1 MSKIKSKFKTFLTDG
16 NGVSERDFLIIISA
30 GIFFLFV
37 AIGLIMV
44 LLDRHID
51 TMYLSLLDMV
61 APVVMT
67 ITGGLFGVSI
77 AETIANR
84 PNRQQDINVDATIQ
98 PSENTIENEDDII

>member
-1 MSKIKSKFKTFLTDG
+1 MSKIKKRFKTFLTDG

-44 LLDRHID
+44 LFNQQID
-51 TMYLSLLDMV
+51 SMYLSLLDMV

-84 PNRQQDINVDATIQ
+84 PNKQQDINVDATIV
-98 PSENTIENEDDII
+98 PSENTIEEDDII